1 MLHLHLSNRPDTLAL
16 AQAALLRVAPLPLLE
31 TEQVVV
37 PATALARWL
46 GFRLADELGIATQIA
61 FPFPAAYAW
70 HLFGRVLAEVAAVNP
85 FDRAALQWRLLRL
98 LGESAAPEVK
108 HYLADDDGVKR
119 YELASRLAAQ
129 FDRYLVERPDWI
141 ESWGAGK
148 LLGLGPDEAW
158 QAGLWRALMNEIP
171 EVSAEHPRTRF
182 MAQLRRDAAARARLP
197 RRISLFAVEAMP
209 ALYWEVFLGLAE
221 WIDLHVFVLTPCREY
236 WGDIDRERVRL
247 RMTIENPAAAALLE
261 AGHPL
266 LASLGRARQHV
277 VARLAEAGERLPTR
291 EHQYFIGPKKHAGP
305 PQVFLGPPGGESRVA
320 AFAGGAN
327 GHAGPPQVFF
337 GPPGGES
344 RVAAFAGGD
353 CLTLLGRLQEDILDL
368 ATSVD
373 VPLDTSLQIHAC
385 HGPLR
390 EAEVLHDALL
400 ALFEAMPDLSPADL
414 LILTPD
420 IETYAPAIEAVL
432 LHAPAKRR
440 IPCGVADR
448 PRVAAPLW
456 RALRRLCAV
465 AESELDAES
474 VMGLLEEPAVRR
486 AFDLAES
493 ELPLLRDW
501 VAAAGI
507 RWGLDGHARQQRGL
521 PADDAHTWRAGL
533 QRLLL
538 GVAMPDLPERLYGE
552 VLPVAG
558 IEGGRAELLG
568 RFADYA
574 EALFLLAKKVGAGGT
589 ALDWVDILSA
599 AQERFIAPAE
609 AEEDEAQ
616 RLRAARAALAT
627 QARAARCETRLPL
640 AVMLRE
646 LDAALV
652 ERASARAFASGAA
665 TIAALQ
671 PGRPLPA
678 RVLCLVGMNDG
689 AWPRPDTPAS
699 FDLILRH
706 PRLGDRNRR
715 GEERYA
721 LLEALQCAGDALVI
735 TYTGRDPRSNVEF
748 PPAAPLAEL
757 LDTLARMTSRAAAA
771 LVVQHPLQPFS
782 AAYFDRS
789 APPLFSFDAEQC
801 NAIRAERAASPFLVE
816 TSTREPSA
824 PSAELELPRLQRF
837 FEHPV
842 RYYLREQLGIH
853 LEESEELLEI
863 HEPFITD
870 NLDNYRLREAHFAGI
885 KGGATADETTRLMRA
900 KGWLPHGVAGEIA
913 SAAAHDEARALWQ
926 SAQALVTA
934 EALPPLA
941 ARCDDGQTVL
951 SGRLEQITANG
962 LWRLRFGSARPQDL
976 LRLWIDHLL
985 LQLAAPPG
993 VVKQSVL
1000 LANNGATV
1008 LGPVGA
1014 ASVHLGELLALY
1026 RQGLHAPLPFYPK
1039 TAWAWLEG
1047 KSGWRSTWSGGKHP
1061 PRPGECDDVYL
1072 RLGLRDRADDP
1083 LGPVFQQ
1090 LAQQI
1095 FGPLQKLMREAGH
1108 GDS

>member
-16 AQAALLRVAPLPLLE
+16 AQAALLRAAPLPLLE

-37 PATALARWL
+37 PATAVARWL
-46 GFRLADELGIATQIA
+46 GLRLADELGIATRIA

-70 HLFGRVLAEVAAVNP
+70 QLFGRVLAEVAAVNP
-85 FDRAALQWRLLRL
+85 FDCAALQWRLLRL

-108 HYLADDDGVKR
+108 HYLVDDDGVKR

-141 ESWGAGK
+141 ECWGAGK
-148 LLGLGPDEAW
+148 LLGLGPDEVW
-158 QAGLWRALMNEIP
+158 QAGLWRALMNELP
-171 EVSAEHPRTRF
+171 EVSAEHPQTRF

-291 EHQYFIGPKKHAGP
+291 EHQYFIGPP
-305 PQVFLGPPGGESRVA
+305 T
-320 AFAGGAN
+320 
-327 GHAGPPQVFF
+327 
-337 GPPGGES
+337 
-344 RVAAFAGGD
+344 
-353 CLTLLGRLQEDILDL
+353 TLLGRLQEDILDL

-373 VPLDTSLQIHAC
+373 VPLDASLQIHAC

-400 ALFEAMPDLSPADL
+400 ALFEAMPDLAPADL

-432 LHAPAKRR
+432 LHASAKRR
-440 IPCGVADR
+440 IPCVVADR
-448 PRVAAPLW
+448 PRAAAPLW

-465 AESELDAES
+465 AESPLDAES

-507 RWGLDGHARQQRGL
+507 RWSLDGRARARRGL
-521 PADDAHTWRAGL
+521 PAEDAHTWRAGL
-533 QRLLL
+533 RRLLL
-538 GVAMPDLPERLYGE
+538 GVALPDLPEQLYGE
-552 VLPVAG
+552 VLPVPG

-568 RFADYA
+568 RFADYL
-574 EALFLLAKKVGAGGT
+574 EALFALVQKVGAGDGFGRPADAPKVGAGET
-589 ALDWVDILSA
+589 ALQWVDILSA
-599 AQERFIAPAE
+599 AQERFLVPTE

-616 RLRAARAALAT
+616 RIRAAIKALAT

-671 PGRPLPA
+671 PGRPLSA
-678 RVLCLVGMNDG
+678 RVLCLVGVNDG
-689 AWPRPDTPAS
+689 AWPRPDAPTS

-706 PRLGDRNRR
+706 PRPGDRNRR
-715 GEERYA
+715 GAERYA
-721 LLEALQCAGDALVI
+721 FLEALQCAGDALVI
-735 TYTGRDPRSNVEF
+735 TYTGRDPRGNAEF

-757 LDTLARMTSRAAAA
+757 LDTLAGMTGRAAAA

-782 AAYFDRS
+782 PAYFDRS

-816 TSTREPSA
+816 TPAREPFA

-837 FEHPV
+837 FDHPV
-842 RYYLREQLGIH
+842 RFYLREQLGIH

-863 HEPFITD
+863 HEPFVTD
-870 NLDNYRLREAHFAGI
+870 NLDNYRLREAHFAGL
-885 KGGATADETTRLMRA
+885 KAGATADEIRRLVRA
-900 KGWLPHGVAGEIA
+900 KGWLPHGVAGDIA

-926 SAQALVTA
+926 SAQAFVTA
-934 EALPPLA
+934 EALPPLE
-941 ARCDDGQTVL
+941 ARFDDGQTVL

-1000 LANNGATV
+1000 LANNGATL

-1014 ASVHLGELLALY
+1014 ASVRLGELLALY

-1047 KSGWRSTWSGGKHP
+1047 KSGWRGVWNGGKHP
-1061 PRPGECDDVYL
+1061 PRLGEREDAYL

-1083 LGPVFQQ
+1083 LESDFQQ
-1090 LAQQI
+1090 MAQQI
-1095 FGPLQKLMREAGH
+1095 YGPLRQVMREAG
-1108 GDS
+1108 DA